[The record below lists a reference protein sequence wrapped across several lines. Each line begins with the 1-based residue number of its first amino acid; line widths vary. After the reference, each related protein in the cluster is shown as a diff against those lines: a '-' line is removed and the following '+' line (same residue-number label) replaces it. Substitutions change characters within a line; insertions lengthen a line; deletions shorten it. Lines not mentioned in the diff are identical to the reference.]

1 METLRSLAERRDP
14 QPVENSGGVVSQLTK
29 VSELIPG
36 LVDQLATLA
45 NQNRVVSQPSVVNHS
60 SPAEQNE
67 SKPTPKDET
76 LFRSR
81 KDRRLKGIR
90 IFAEKLEKYELWCMI
105 NKVSFQD
112 AVEKALDWLTSGQPV
127 NHVLIDDQD
136 DDEEK
141 DIGKSISSS
150 AIEQIGSFYCQ
161 WTRNSISDED
171 R

>member
-1 METLRSLAERRDP
+1 METLRSLAERCDP
-14 QPVENSGGVVSQLTK
+14 QPVENSSHVANQLTK

-36 LVDQLATLA
+36 LVDQLAILA
-45 NQNRVVSQPSVVNHS
+45 KQNRTVSQPGVVNHS
-60 SPAEQNE
+60 PPSAKTQAERPA
-67 SKPTPKDET
+67 KDET

-90 IFAEKLEKYELWCMI
+90 ISAEKLEKYELWCMI

-136 DDEEK
+136 DDGEK

-150 AIEQIGSFYCQ
+150 AIEQTFSMKETFLPSTLI
-161 WTRNSISDED
+161 
-171 R
+171 